1 LPQVQ
6 SGTAGTRTSALS
18 APSVIPDPAIRMRAV
33 AADVSAS
40 LEFFSSRFGPPALK
54 TLTVAPIP
62 APFGQGFPG
71 LVYLSTLSYLDPAQF
86 PSALRDASHQL
97 FFSDLMQAHEV
108 AHQWWGNV
116 VISGAYQDEWMLEAL
131 ASYSAM
137 LWLEKKK
144 GAKAVEGVLDGYRE
158 HLIQKDPQGQTIES
172 AGPIVWGTRLDSTG
186 VPDAWRAIT
195 YEKGAWIM
203 HMLRSRLG
211 DERFLKMLAELR
223 RRYEFKVVST
233 DDFRSLAK
241 EFAPPKTAPGAIDTL
256 FENWVYST
264 GIPSLKLKYTVT
276 GAAPSV
282 KLTGTVTQSGVDDD
296 FSIDAPVE
304 IQFAKGA
311 AQTIWVRT
319 SSEPTSF
326 NAMLKQTPQHVAVS
340 NGVLA
345 SRK

>member
-1 LPQVQ
+1 
-6 SGTAGTRTSALS
+6 
-18 APSVIPDPAIRMRAV
+18 M
-33 AADVSAS
+33 
-40 LEFFSSRFGPPALK
+40 E
-54 TLTVAPIP
+54 
-62 APFGQGFPG
+62 
-71 LVYLSTLSYLDPAQF
+71 
-86 PSALRDASHQL
+86 
-97 FFSDLMQAHEV
+97 AHEV

-144 GAKAVEGVLDGYRE
+144 GAKAMDGVLDEYRD
-158 HLIQKDPQGQTIES
+158 HLARKDSQGQTVES
-172 AGPIVWGTRLDSTG
+172 AGPIVWGTRLDSGG

-203 HMLRSRLG
+203 HMLRRRLG

-241 EFAPPKTAPGAIDTL
+241 EFVPPKTAPGAIDTL

-264 GIPSLKLKYTVT
+264 GIPSLKVKYSVS
-276 GAAPSV
+276 GAAPSL

-319 SSEPTSF
+319 SSEPASF
-326 NAMLKQTPQHVAVS
+326 SATLKQAPQHVVVS
-340 NGVLA
+340 DGVLA